1 MYQHYFL
8 IYFTGSN
15 DMITFKGNYVHHSS
29 GRSPK
34 VAGNTLLHA
43 VNNYFY
49 ANSKHVSTESTHT
62 ASALTTNNATN
73 PFPPGL

>member
-1 MYQHYFL
+1 
-8 IYFTGSN
+8 
-15 DMITFKGNYVHHSS
+15 MITFKGNYVHHSS

-49 ANSKHVSTESTHT
+49 ANSKHVSTQDPQTLLQPSHNEQH
-62 ASALTTNNATN
+62 N
-73 PFPPGL
+73 

>member
-1 MYQHYFL
+1 
-8 IYFTGSN
+8 
-15 DMITFKGNYVHHSS
+15 MITFKGNYVHHSS

-49 ANSKHVSTESTHT
+49 ANSKHVSNIK
-62 ASALTTNNATN
+62 NNHDLSLMN
-73 PFPPGL
+73 M